1 MGMTRQR
8 AAQLAWGSLA
18 VSAIFAVAALIL
30 TALMGPPSANA
41 PVTDAPL
48 ARPGVGVVLTSLVAY
63 LVFCAVGA
71 LIASRRPENPLAWLL
86 CGFGLISTANA
97 FLSQYAEWGI
107 FFHPGSLPGAELAYW
122 FGQVVW
128 LPTLG
133 LSSALI
139 FLLFPTGRVP
149 SPRWRPVL
157 WAIAAGCAAGTLGGA
172 VLPTLYGIGSIAN
185 PVYAAPFD
193 LGDWLVGIGFVVV
206 MLGVAASVVSLFIR
220 FRRSVGDER
229 QQLKWFIYAALATV
243 VLVLPTWIV
252 ATPSPTLLV
261 LAAIGAPLIPAAVGI
276 AILKYRL
283 YEIDVVINKTVVYAS
298 LAAFITA
305 VYVAIVVGIGSL
317 VGQGDRPNVA
327 LSILATAIVAVA
339 AQPVRARMQ
348 RVANRLVY
356 GERASPYEVL
366 TQLAERVGG
375 EYATEDVL
383 PRTARV
389 IAEGTAAVRADVWL
403 RFGEELR
410 LVARWPSG
418 DEDAVVPVPL
428 NGDRGNVAIGDADRS
443 VPIFHQG
450 ELLGAIA
457 VTKPPTEPFTPAEDK
472 LLDDLASQAGLVL
485 RNVGLTAELQA
496 RLDELS
502 GQAVALRSSRQRI
515 VAAQDAERKR
525 LERNI
530 HDGAQQ
536 HLVALAVKLRL
547 AKTLVRTDAPKA
559 AAMLAE
565 LRGETS
571 EALETLRDLARGIYP
586 PVLEE
591 QGLAAALHAQVYRS
605 GMRVTIEA
613 DGLRRHP
620 IETEAAIYFCCLE
633 ALQNAAKYAEA
644 STVVVQ
650 LREDG
655 DELAFSITDDGR
667 GFDPNTV
674 ARGSGLQNMVDRV
687 VALGGDVEVRSQPG
701 HGTAVSGTVPSITLE
716 IAR

>member
-8 AAQLAWGSLA
+8 AARLAWGSLA
-18 VSAIFAVAALIL
+18 ASVAFAGATVLLAIRSGEPTAHLFTADVATNLQTPISIGVAV
-30 TALMGPPSANA
+30 
-41 PVTDAPL
+41 L
-48 ARPGVGVVLTSLVAY
+48 AFPI
-63 LVFCAVGA
+63 VGA
-71 LIASRRPENPLAWLL
+71 LIATRRPENAIGWIFCAAGVILA
-86 CGFGLISTANA
+86 FGNLASIWELHALETN
-97 FLSQYAEWGI
+97 
-107 FFHPGSLPGAELAYW
+107 PGSLPGGAVLGLLSDTLWIPSIAAVTVFLFTLFPSGRPVGRLEKIALQAGAVAVVLALIGGLTEAHLYAA
-122 FGQVVW
+122 
-128 LPTLG
+128 PSIENPLG
-133 LSSALI
+133 LSRIGLI
-139 FLLFPTGRVP
+139 TDVA
-149 SPRWRPVL
+149 S
-157 WAIAAGCAAGTLGGA
+157 
-172 VLPTLYGIGSIAN
+172 
-185 PVYAAPFD
+185 
-193 LGDWLVGIGFVVV
+193 GIGFF
-206 MLGVAASVVSLFIR
+206 LLIAAIIVAVVSLIR
-220 FRRSVGDER
+220 RYRRARGEER
-229 QQLKWFIYAALATV
+229 LQLKWFVVSASFVVVAFVPSVTLEITPLLA
-243 VLVLPTWIV
+243 IFGGI
-252 ATPSPTLLV
+252 
-261 LAAIGAPLIPAAVGI
+261 AAISVPVSVGV

-283 YEIDVVINKTVVYAS
+283 YDIDVVINKTVVYAS
-298 LAAFITA
+298 LAAFITG

-339 AQPVRARMQ
+339 AQPARARMQ
-348 RVANRLVY
+348 RLANRLVY

-410 LVARWPSG
+410 LAARWPSG
-418 DEDAVVPVPL
+418 GEDGAGPVRL
-428 NGDRGNVAIGDADRS
+428 NGDRGIVTIEAADRS

-496 RLDELS
+496 RLEELS
-502 GQAVALRSSRQRI
+502 GQASALRASRQRI

-547 AKTLVRTDAPKA
+547 AKTLVRADATKA
-559 AAMLAE
+559 AAMLSE

-613 DGLRRHP
+613 EGLPRHQ

-667 GFDPNTV
+667 GFDPDTV

-687 VALGGDVEVRSQPG
+687 VALGGDVEVRSEPG
-701 HGTAVSGTVPSITLE
+701 HGTRVSGTVPSIALE

>member
-1 MGMTRQR
+1 
-8 AAQLAWGSLA
+8 
-18 VSAIFAVAALIL
+18 
-30 TALMGPPSANA
+30 
-41 PVTDAPL
+41 
-48 ARPGVGVVLTSLVAY
+48 
-63 LVFCAVGA
+63 VF
-71 LIASRRPENPLAWLL
+71 
-86 CGFGLISTANA
+86 
-97 FLSQYAEWGI
+97 
-107 FFHPGSLPGAELAYW
+107 
-122 FGQVVW
+122 
-128 LPTLG
+128 
-133 LSSALI
+133 
-139 FLLFPTGRVP
+139 
-149 SPRWRPVL
+149 
-157 WAIAAGCAAGTLGGA
+157 
-172 VLPTLYGIGSIAN
+172 
-185 PVYAAPFD
+185 AAPFH
-193 LGDWLVGIGFVVV
+193 LGDVLVGISFATV
-206 MLGVAASVVSLFIR
+206 MVGVAASVASLFIR
-220 FRRSVGDER
+220 FRRSAGDER
-229 QQLKWFIYAALATV
+229 QQLKWFIYAAVTTV
-243 VLVLPTWIV
+243 VLVLPTWIIN
-252 ATPSPTLLV
+252 TPPPTLYV
-261 LAAIGAPLIPAAVGI
+261 LAALGAPLIPVAVGI

-283 YEIDVVINKTVVYAS
+283 YVIDVVINKTVVYAS

-317 VGQGDRPNVA
+317 VGHGDRPNVA
-327 LSILATAIVAVA
+327 LSIVATAIVAVA
-339 AQPVRARMQ
+339 AQPVRGRMQ

-403 RFGEELR
+403 RFGGELR
-410 LVARWPSG
+410 LAARWPSG
-418 DEDAVVPVPL
+418 GEDDAEPVRL
-428 NGDRGNVAIGDADRS
+428 NGDRGTVAIAEAGRS

-496 RLDELS
+496 RLEELS
-502 GQAVALRSSRQRI
+502 RQATALRASRQRI

-547 AKTLVRTDAPKA
+547 AKTLVRADARKA

-565 LRGETS
+565 LRGETA

-605 GMRVTIEA
+605 GMRVSIEA

-644 STVVVQ
+644 SSVVVH
-650 LREDG
+650 LREEG
-655 DELAFSITDDGR
+655 DDLAFSIADDGL
-667 GFDPNTV
+667 GFDPITV

-687 VALGGDVEVRSQPG
+687 VALGGDVEVRSEPG
-701 HGTAVSGTVPSITLE
+701 HGTTVSGSVPSSALE
-716 IAR
+716 VAR

>member
-8 AAQLAWGSLA
+8 AARLAWGSLA
-18 VSAIFAVAALIL
+18 ASVAFAGATVLLAIRSGEPTAHLFTADVATNLQTPISIGVAV
-30 TALMGPPSANA
+30 
-41 PVTDAPL
+41 L
-48 ARPGVGVVLTSLVAY
+48 AFPI
-63 LVFCAVGA
+63 VGA
-71 LIASRRPENPLAWLL
+71 LIATRRPENAIGWIFCAAGVILA
-86 CGFGLISTANA
+86 FGNLASIWELHALETN
-97 FLSQYAEWGI
+97 
-107 FFHPGSLPGAELAYW
+107 PGSLPGGAVLGLLSDTLWIPSIAAVTVFLFALFPSGRPVGRLEKIALQAGAVAVVLALIGGLTEAHLYAA
-122 FGQVVW
+122 
-128 LPTLG
+128 PSIENPLG
-133 LSSALI
+133 LSRIGLI
-139 FLLFPTGRVP
+139 TDVA
-149 SPRWRPVL
+149 S
-157 WAIAAGCAAGTLGGA
+157 
-172 VLPTLYGIGSIAN
+172 
-185 PVYAAPFD
+185 
-193 LGDWLVGIGFVVV
+193 GIGFF
-206 MLGVAASVVSLFIR
+206 LLIAAIIVAVVSLIHR
-220 FRRSVGDER
+220 YRRARGEER
-229 QQLKWFIYAALATV
+229 LQLKWFVVSASFVVVAFVPSVTLEITPLLA
-243 VLVLPTWIV
+243 IFGGI
-252 ATPSPTLLV
+252 
-261 LAAIGAPLIPAAVGI
+261 AAISVPVSVGV

-283 YEIDVVINKTVVYAS
+283 YDIDVVINKTVVYAS
-298 LAAFITA
+298 LAAFITG

-348 RVANRLVY
+348 RLANRLVY

-410 LVARWPSG
+410 LAARWPSG
-418 DEDAVVPVPL
+418 GEDGAGPVRL
-428 NGDRGNVAIGDADRS
+428 NGDRGIVTIEAADRS

-496 RLDELS
+496 RLEELS
-502 GQAVALRSSRQRI
+502 GQASALRASRQRI

-547 AKTLVRTDAPKA
+547 AKTLVRADATKA
-559 AAMLAE
+559 AAMLSE

-613 DGLRRHP
+613 EGLPRHQ

-667 GFDPNTV
+667 GFDPDID

-687 VALGGDVEVRSQPG
+687 VALGGDVEVRSEPG
-701 HGTAVSGTVPSITLE
+701 HGTRVSGTVPSIALE

>member
-8 AAQLAWGSLA
+8 AARLAWGSLA
-18 VSAIFAVAALIL
+18 ASVAFAGATVLLAIRSGEPTAHLFTADVATNLQTPISIGVAV
-30 TALMGPPSANA
+30 
-41 PVTDAPL
+41 L
-48 ARPGVGVVLTSLVAY
+48 AFPI
-63 LVFCAVGA
+63 VGA
-71 LIASRRPENPLAWLL
+71 LIATRRPENAIGWIFCAAGVILA
-86 CGFGLISTANA
+86 FGNLASIWELHALETN
-97 FLSQYAEWGI
+97 
-107 FFHPGSLPGAELAYW
+107 PGSLPGGAVLGLLSDTLWIPSIAAVTVFLFALFPSGRPVGRLEKIALQAGAVAVVLALIGGLTEAHLYAA
-122 FGQVVW
+122 
-128 LPTLG
+128 PSIENPLG
-133 LSSALI
+133 LSRIGLI
-139 FLLFPTGRVP
+139 TDVA
-149 SPRWRPVL
+149 S
-157 WAIAAGCAAGTLGGA
+157 
-172 VLPTLYGIGSIAN
+172 
-185 PVYAAPFD
+185 
-193 LGDWLVGIGFVVV
+193 GIGFF
-206 MLGVAASVVSLFIR
+206 LLIAAIIVAVVSLIR
-220 FRRSVGDER
+220 RYRRARGEER
-229 QQLKWFIYAALATV
+229 LQLKWFVVSASFVVVVFVPSVTLEITPLLA
-243 VLVLPTWIV
+243 IFGGI
-252 ATPSPTLLV
+252 
-261 LAAIGAPLIPAAVGI
+261 AAISVPVSVGV

-283 YEIDVVINKTVVYAS
+283 YDLDVVINKTVVYAS

-305 VYVAIVVGIGSL
+305 VYVAIVAGIGSL

-389 IAEGTAAVRADVWL
+389 IAEGTVATRADVWL

-410 LVARWPSG
+410 LAARWPSG
-418 DEDAVVPVPL
+418 GENGAVPVPL
-428 NGDRGNVAIGDADRS
+428 NGDRGIVAIGDAGRS

-496 RLDELS
+496 RLEELS
-502 GQAVALRSSRQRI
+502 RQASALRASRQRI

-547 AKTLVRTDAPKA
+547 AKTLVRTDTTKA

-613 DGLRRHP
+613 EGLPRHP

-650 LREDG
+650 LRENG

-667 GFDPNTV
+667 GFDPDTV

-687 VALGGDVEVRSQPG
+687 VALGGEVEVRSEPG
-701 HGTAVSGTVPSITLE
+701 HGTTVSGTVPSVALE